1 MIQNRFY
8 LSTIDPDAHQLAR
21 AYGLGLEI
29 AQFCTAWNMD
39 EQFSQTDAAVRE
51 QCSGISRRVL
61 HGPFN
66 ELFPC
71 AIDPKARE
79 LAGFRFRQALEI
91 AQSYGASRVILHGGY
106 NPWLYYHSWYVEQ
119 SAAFWRDFSIPEGM
133 QVCLENVLEEAP
145 QLLLEILERAE
156 NPALRI
162 CLDVGHVNAYSK
174 VPLMQWL
181 EACGEKI
188 GHFHI
193 HNNFG
198 DADTHNP
205 LDAGSIAMEMLL
217 KQALK
222 SCPQAGF
229 TLEIPQCASS
239 VHWLQRHIFREE

>member
-1 MIQNRFY
+1 MMQERFY
-8 LSTIDPDAHQLAR
+8 LSTIDPQAHLLAR
-21 AYGLGLEI
+21 QAGLGLEI
-29 AQFCTAWNMD
+29 AEYCTAWNLD
-39 EQFSQTDAAVRE
+39 EQFAQTDALVRE
-51 QCSGISRRVL
+51 KCAGISRRVL

-71 AIDPKARE
+71 AIDPKARH
-79 LAGFRFRQALEI
+79 LAQVRFQQALDT
-91 AQSYGASRVILHGGY
+91 ARRYGADRVVLHGGY

-119 SAAFWRDFSIPEGM
+119 SAAFWRDFPIPEGM
-133 QVCLENVLEEAP
+133 LVCLENVLEEGP
-145 QLLLEILERAE
+145 ELLLEILERAE

-181 EACGEKI
+181 DACAGKI

-198 DADTHNP
+198 DADTHDP
-205 LDAGSIAMEMLL
+205 LDQGSIAMEPLL
-217 KQALK
+217 KKALK
-222 SCPQAGF
+222 HCPQATF

-239 VHWLQRHIFREE
+239 VHWLQRHILREE